1 MFETILVATDGSDHA
16 KKAVSLGSDL
26 AAKYGARLAITHVLL
41 HHPSAHQIR
50 QLVDPQTLAEP
61 ARTDFDRF
69 VEMQKNAAATSGATI
84 SVDIPFPGEVL
95 VAVGDILL
103 RNAEREAQESGVKDI
118 ARIWKQGDPATC
130 ILAAAEDQKADL
142 IVMGTRGLS
151 DLKGLFVGSVSH
163 KVNHLSKCTCIT
175 VK

>member
-26 AAKYGARLAITHVLL
+26 AAKYGARLAFAHVLL

-69 VEMQKNAAATSGATI
+69 VEMQKKAAATSGTLI

-95 VAVGDILL
+95 VAVGDVLL

-118 ARIWKQGDPATC
+118 ARILKQGDPATC

-163 KVNHLSKCTCIT
+163 KVNQLSKCTCIT

>member
-1 MFETILVATDGSDHA
+1 MFKTILVATDGSDHA
-16 KKAVSLGSDL
+16 NKAVSVGSDL
-26 AAKYGARLAITHVLL
+26 AGRYGARLVFMHVLL
-41 HHPSAHQIR
+41 NHPTAHQIR
-50 QLVDPQTLAEP
+50 QMIDVAGLAEP
-61 ARTDFDRF
+61 ARTEFERF
-69 VEMQKNAAATSGATI
+69 EGMQKTASTSGVPFA
-84 SVDIPFPGEVL
+84 VDIPFPGEVL

-103 RNAEREAQESGVKDI
+103 QNAERVAEKSGVTVI

-130 ILAAAEDQKADL
+130 ILAAADDQKADL